1 MLHKR
6 VIRTAKDNG
15 LRMASVITVIQCFC
29 EVTEM
34 PNTQL
39 TFESLNISNY
49 STILSMFQPIV
60 DLISHKS
67 YDLEIVFKLIHP
79 HNVAVAKSVI
89 SFCKHLSR
97 IKHLKSPEW
106 LNAIPLIHF
115 LLHRSTPFQKVEK
128 RHDQI
133 NWDDPEL
140 QLKRLRKEK
149 TAAKTNLGYVLTIV
163 CMIFCSYIIE
173 SAIMFTFRHLVVT
186 FECNKQGSHA

>member
-29 EVTEM
+29 EVMEM

-79 HNVAVAKSVI
+79 HNVAIANSVI
-89 SFCKHLSR
+89 SFCQHLSR
-97 IKHLKSPEW
+97 MKHLKSPEW

-140 QLKRLRKEK
+140 QLKRLRKQK
-149 TAAKTNLGYVLTIV
+149 TAAKTNLGYVLTMYAWYSLHI
-163 CMIFCSYIIE
+163 
-173 SAIMFTFRHLVVT
+173 
-186 FECNKQGSHA
+186 